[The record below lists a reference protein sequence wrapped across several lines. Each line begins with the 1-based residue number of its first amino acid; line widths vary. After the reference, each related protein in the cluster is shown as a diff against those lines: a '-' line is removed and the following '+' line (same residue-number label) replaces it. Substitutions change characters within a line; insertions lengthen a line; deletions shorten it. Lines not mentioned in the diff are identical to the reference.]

1 MSLIDRQLLEARRLG
16 RRAARLT
23 RRQKARETGLQAA
36 SPVCAMSRQ
45 DVGRLVARAAL
56 EAGRG
61 DVQAMAILKAA
72 GMTPTAITQTLGELR
87 RDLAVARTVGVKL

>member
-1 MSLIDRQLLEARRLG
+1 MSLIDRQLLEAR
-16 RRAARLT
+16 
-23 RRQKARETGLQAA
+23 
-36 SPVCAMSRQ
+36 
-45 DVGRLVARAAL
+45 RLVARAAL